1 MLIDERQ
8 VDTGQ
13 REITTPFLCT
23 DVYARAYKRVYE
35 RDVYNKKRILRVRD
49 CRILFCD
56 MGHWGGMCVCVCV
69 YPIAKRHQRKLYFL
83 VMRFSCE
90 CR

>member
-35 RDVYNKKRILRVRD
+35 RDVYNKKN
-49 CRILFCD
+49 
-56 MGHWGGMCVCVCV
+56 G
-69 YPIAKRHQRKLYFL
+69 
-83 VMRFSCE
+83 FSG
-90 CR
+90 